1 MRFQHW
7 KLFHSKS
14 NCCIKHPQKSSETYL
29 FYGTVH
35 LMKTSEIRNL
45 LNKTSLCFQSLF
57 MMITFIIKI
66 SCSAGFTR
74 WVDLYSI
81 YNKDKELKNN
91 LKKTPKSSY
100 LALHP
105 GNNKQNVR
113 LALAVLHET
122 TITAARNYFPNRR
135 DVASFFEIFN
145 TWWTILNF
153 KKRFSPN
160 ILRNAVINGD
170 KKLSF

>member
-1 MRFQHW
+1 
-7 KLFHSKS
+7 
-14 NCCIKHPQKSSETYL
+14 
-29 FYGTVH
+29 
-35 LMKTSEIRNL
+35 MKTSEIRNL

-74 WVDLYSI
+74 LVDSQSI

-91 LKKTPKSSY
+91 LKNPPKSSC
-100 LALHP
+100 LAIHP
-105 GNNKQNVR
+105 RNNKQNKR
-113 LALAVLHET
+113 LALAALHET
-122 TITAARNYFPNRR
+122 KITAARSYFPNRR

-145 TWWTILNF
+145 TWWTISNS

-160 ILRNAVINGD
+160 KLRNAATNGD

>member
-35 LMKTSEIRNL
+35 LMKKSEICNL

-66 SCSAGFTR
+66 SCTAGFTR
-74 WVDLYSI
+74 WVDLYRI

-91 LKKTPKSSY
+91 FKKPPEIISFS
-100 LALHP
+100 
-105 GNNKQNVR
+105 
-113 LALAVLHET
+113 T
-122 TITAARNYFPNRR
+122 TIWKKQTECRISTSSLTRNNNYGSSKLLSKSKRCCQ
-135 DVASFFEIFN
+135 FF
-145 TWWTILNF
+145 WNF
-153 KKRFSPN
+153 
-160 ILRNAVINGD
+160 
-170 KKLSF
+170 

>member
-1 MRFQHW
+1 
-7 KLFHSKS
+7 
-14 NCCIKHPQKSSETYL
+14 
-29 FYGTVH
+29 
-35 LMKTSEIRNL
+35 MKTSEMRNL
-45 LNKTSLCFQSLF
+45 LNKTSLCFQSLL

-81 YNKDKELKNN
+81 CNKDKELENN
-91 LKKTPKSSY
+91 FKKTPKSSY

-122 TITAARNYFPNRR
+122 KITAARSSFPNLR
-135 DVASFFEIFN
+135 DVASLFEIFN
-145 TWWTILNF
+145 TW
-153 KKRFSPN
+153 
-160 ILRNAVINGD
+160 
-170 KKLSF
+170 

>member
-1 MRFQHW
+1 
-7 KLFHSKS
+7 
-14 NCCIKHPQKSSETYL
+14 
-29 FYGTVH
+29 
-35 LMKTSEIRNL
+35 MKTSEIRNL

-105 GNNKQNVR
+105 GNNKQNLR
-113 LALAVLHET
+113 LALPFLHET
-122 TITAARNYFPNRR
+122 TITAARSYFANQR

-145 TWWTILNF
+145 TWWTISNS

-170 KKLSF
+170 KD

>member
-1 MRFQHW
+1 
-7 KLFHSKS
+7 
-14 NCCIKHPQKSSETYL
+14 
-29 FYGTVH
+29 
-35 LMKTSEIRNL
+35 MKTSQICNL

-57 MMITFIIKI
+57 IKITFTIKT

-74 WVDLYSI
+74 LVDFQSI

-91 LKKTPKSSY
+91 LRKPPKSSC

-105 GNNKQNVR
+105 GNNKQNKR
-113 LALAVLHET
+113 LPL
-122 TITAARNYFPNRR
+122 ARNNNYEARSYFLNRR

-145 TWWTILNF
+145 TWWTILNS
-153 KKRFSPN
+153 KKRYSPN
-160 ILRNAVINGD
+160 ILRNAVVYAD

>member
-1 MRFQHW
+1 
-7 KLFHSKS
+7 
-14 NCCIKHPQKSSETYL
+14 
-29 FYGTVH
+29 
-35 LMKTSEIRNL
+35 
-45 LNKTSLCFQSLF
+45 

-135 DVASFFEIFN
+135 DVASF
-145 TWWTILNF
+145 L
-153 KKRFSPN
+153 KFSTLGGLFRT
-160 ILRNAVINGD
+160 LRKDFHQIY
-170 KKLSF
+170 LEML